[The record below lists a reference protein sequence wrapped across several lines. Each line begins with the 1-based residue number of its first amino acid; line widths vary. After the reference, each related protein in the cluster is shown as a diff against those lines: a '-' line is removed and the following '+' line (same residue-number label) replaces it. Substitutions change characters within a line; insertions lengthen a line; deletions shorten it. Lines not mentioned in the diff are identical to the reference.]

1 MKIKT
6 KLLCA
11 IASLGALFAVS
22 GATTWYFSQKLDR
35 ELSSIETMT
44 QAIATDDMRLATLIK
59 DIRINVIQVQQ
70 WLTDISATR
79 GQDGLDDGFKEAEE
93 QAKEFEQNVAA
104 AREIA
109 ERRNMTSVADA
120 LVGVK
125 ESFPPYI
132 ELGRKMAKV
141 YVDGGP
147 AAGNK
152 MMPQF
157 DEVAE
162 AIQKRLEALK
172 SATDESIT
180 TATKN
185 LQALNHKSVEHSHD
199 LVLLTNVIGVLG
211 VALALAAGF
220 VVWRGVVL
228 TLHNIIGAMT
238 RISGGELET
247 EVPYE
252 DRTDEIGEVSRAVVV
267 FRRNMSDNLKLQQD
281 LAGREQTA
289 QREKDEAV
297 SEALSGQ
304 KEREAQMLKQSE
316 LAADRAKYMELIC
329 RAYEH
334 RISMGMKMLSLA
346 SDNVQSTAG
355 SIKGNAAQTTTRSK
369 SVSDAADDATSNVE
383 TVAAAAEQLSAS
395 SQEIARIVEESRR
408 VSASAVDEARHANNG
423 VMVLDEAAKKIGEVV
438 SLINEIASQTN
449 LLALN
454 ATIEAARA
462 GEAGKGF
469 AVVATEVKSLA
480 DQTAKA
486 TEEISSQVDAIQS
499 ATENAVKAI
508 SSIGDTIEDVARSTQ
523 AIADAADQQ
532 MIATREIAGSA
543 TTAAKRTRDV
553 TSNISDVNSAAND
566 TSTAADTLHLSADEL
581 SNETDLL
588 EKLVRKFM
596 VEVKS
601 FEKSIRNN
609 AA

>member
-22 GATTWYFSQKLDR
+22 GATTWYFSQKLDS

-44 QAIATDDMRLATLIK
+44 QAIATDDMLLATLIK
-59 DIRINVIQVQQ
+59 DIQINVIQVQQ

-79 GQDGLDDGFKEAEE
+79 GQDGLDDGFTKAEE
-93 QAKEFEQNVAA
+93 QSKAFGKN
-104 AREIA
+104 
-109 ERRNMTSVADA
+109 VADA
-120 LVGVK
+120 REVSDRRGMTVVSDALK
-125 ESFPPYI
+125 SASDAFPSYYD
-132 ELGRKMAKV
+132 LGRKMAKA

-152 MMPQF
+152 MMGQF
-157 DEVAE
+157 DEASE
-162 AIQKRLEALK
+162 MLQKRLEFLK
-172 SATDESIT
+172 TVADSAIE
-180 TATKN
+180 KN
-185 LQALNHKSVEHSHD
+185 AKELSDRNRKSVEHSHD
-199 LVLLTNVIGVLG
+199 LVLLTNVIGVVG
-211 VALALAAGF
+211 VLLAIAAGF
-220 VVWRGVVL
+220 VVWRGVVR

-247 EVPYE
+247 DVPYE
-252 DRTDEIGEVSRAVVV
+252 NRSDEIGEVSRAVIV
-267 FRRNMSDNLKLQQD
+267 FRENMADNLRLQED
-281 LAGREQTA
+281 LAVREQTA

-297 SEALSGQ
+297 SDALSGQ
-304 KEREAQMLKQSE
+304 KEREAQMKKQAE
-316 LAADRAKYMELIC
+316 LSSDRAKYMELIC

-334 RISMGMKMLSLA
+334 RISMAMKTLSHA
-346 SDNVQSTAG
+346 SENVQETAS
-355 SIKGNAAQTTTRSK
+355 SIKGNATQTTKRSQT
-369 SVSDAADDATSNVE
+369 VSDAAGDATSNVE
-383 TVAAAAEQLSAS
+383 TVAAAAEELSAS

-408 VSASAVDEARHANNG
+408 VSATAVDEARHANDG
-423 VMVLDEAAKKIGEVV
+423 VKVLDHAAKKIGEVV

-486 TEEISSQVDAIQS
+486 TEDISAQVDAIQA
-499 ATENAVKAI
+499 ATENAVTAI
-508 SSIGDTIEDVARSTQ
+508 SSIGDTIENVARSTQ

-532 MIATREIAGSA
+532 MVATREIAGSA
-543 TTAAKRTRDV
+543 TAAAKRTRDV
-553 TSNISDVNSAAND
+553 TSNISDVNSAAD
-566 TSTAADTLHLSADEL
+566 QTSTAADTLHHSADEL

-588 EKLVRKFM
+588 EKLVGKFM

-601 FEKSIRNN
+601 FEKSIRSN